1 MKPDKVARFG
11 LEDDTIEMTMTS
23 CDDSVIV
30 EVINHES
37 EHTESFLMNTADC
50 VLLDMFIS
58 EVVGRDSSWTATST
72 PSWAVAGTST
82 RG

>member
-1 MKPDKVARFG
+1 MMKPDKVARFG

-58 EVVGRDSSWTATST
+58 EDVGRDA
-72 PSWAVAGTST
+72 
-82 RG
+82 